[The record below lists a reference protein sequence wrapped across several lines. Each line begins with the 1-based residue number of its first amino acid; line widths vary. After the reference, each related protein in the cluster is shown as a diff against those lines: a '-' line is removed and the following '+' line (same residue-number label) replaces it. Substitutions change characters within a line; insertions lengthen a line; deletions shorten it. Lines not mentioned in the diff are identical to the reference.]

1 MSDFVHL
8 HLHTE
13 WSLLDGAIRID
24 DLINRLIEYKMP
36 GAAITDHGTLYGIVH
51 FYTKLKEA
59 GLKPIIGCE
68 FYVAENS
75 RFEKKASKRGEAGT
89 HLVLLVK
96 NEEGYKNLLKLA
108 SIAHLEGFYYRP
120 RIDKEVLS
128 KYHEGLIAM
137 SACLEGEIPRLILNG
152 QFNKAL
158 ETAKWY
164 KDLFKEDF
172 YLELQKNDLPEQD
185 KVNIKL
191 LEIAETLKIKCVA
204 TADCHYLD
212 KEDALAHEVL
222 LCIQTGHKLSDPDR
236 FRFQTDKLYLAKAE
250 EMKERF
256 QDFPP
261 EVIFNSMEIFEKANL
276 ELNIGDVLYPQPRI
290 PEGETVEGYFIKK
303 AKEGLEKRLQEL
315 KAKGQ
320 LVEEESKYWE
330 RLDYELEVIIEKG
343 YAGYFLIVADFINWA
358 RSKKIPIGPG
368 RGSAAGAL
376 TSYALGITN
385 LDPLRW
391 GLLFERFLNKERP
404 SLPDIDVD
412 FCMERRDEVIR
423 YVAETY
429 GEEYIAKIAT
439 FGQLKA
445 RQVVRDVGRV
455 LGFKPK
461 EIDPIAKM
469 ISPGINVTLEEEL
482 KREEFQELMKKD
494 EKIKQLFELA
504 KKLERLP
511 RHVSQHAAGVI
522 IAGKP
527 ITQVAPLMKVDED
540 ILVQFDMKACEK
552 VGLIKFDFLG
562 LKTLTIIDH
571 TLKMIKQYE
580 GIELNLDDIAL
591 DDEKTF
597 ELLREGQTD
606 GVFQL
611 ESDGMK
617 ELLRRLKPTDFNDLI
632 AVLALYRPGPLEGG
646 LVDQYIETKH
656 GKRKPEYLHP
666 LLEPILKETYGV
678 IVYQEQVME
687 IARAFAGYTLG
698 EADLLRRAI
707 GKKEKELM
715 KALREEFVSR
725 SVARNIPRE
734 IAEKVFDLIEKFADY
749 GFNKSHSAAY
759 ALLAYQTAYLKAH
772 YPLYFMASILTYEA
786 SKSEEVSK
794 YLSVANEMG
803 IKILPPDVNKSEIGF
818 TVEGSAIRI
827 GLYAIKNVGEEAVN
841 EILKKR
847 PYKSFIDFCNKVD
860 TKKVNRKTIEALI
873 KAGAFD
879 SLEPNRA
886 KLIHNLPSVLSFSTQ
901 TKSSTLFKQVAL
913 LNLESAFTLEEVPE
927 WEFSEKLKFE
937 KSALGFYLSDCPI
950 RKFRRWINIFSPLT
964 LKDLQSVEDGTEV
977 TIAGI
982 VSEVKLKNIK
992 NGEKMAVI
1000 KIEDEK
1006 GSIKGLVFPD
1016 LYKKYAYLL
1025 TEGTICWFKGEVNK
1039 SVTNDDLRVTSLSF
1053 LIQDIAELKD
1063 LRFFNKG
1070 KLDIFLSSEEVNKER
1085 LEYLKNFF
1093 LEKEEGQGLPVQL
1106 YLKYPDHLVCF
1117 ELNGYKVDLSYEN
1130 ISLLLDTFSQL
1141 RLRVVVL

>member
-36 GAAITDHGTLYGIVH
+36 GAAITDHGTLYGIIH

-68 FYVAENS
+68 FYVAEGS

-89 HLVLLVK
+89 HLVLLAK
-96 NEEGYKNLLKLA
+96 NEEGYQNLLKLA
-108 SIAHLEGFYYRP
+108 SIAYLEGFYYRP

-128 KYHEGLIAM
+128 KYHQGLIAM
-137 SACLEGEIPRLILNG
+137 SACLEGEIPKLILNG
-152 QFNKAL
+152 QPDKAL
-158 ETAKWY
+158 EVAKWY

-172 YLELQKNDLPEQD
+172 YLELQKNDLLEQD
-185 KVNIKL
+185 KVNVTL
-191 LEIAETLKIKCVA
+191 LEIAEKLCIKCVA

-236 FRFQTDKLYLAKAE
+236 FKFNTNKLYLASAE

-256 QDFPP
+256 QDLPS
-261 EVIFNSMEIFEKANL
+261 EVIFNSMEIFEKATL
-276 ELNIGDVLYPQPRI
+276 EIKTGEVLFPKAKI
-290 PEGETVEGYFIKK
+290 PEGETVKSYFIKK
-303 AKEGLEKRLQEL
+303 TREGLERRLQEL

-320 LVEEESKYWE
+320 LAVEEKKYWE

-343 YAGYFLIVADFINWA
+343 YASYFLIVADFINWA
-358 RSKKIPIGPG
+358 RSRNIPIGPG

-376 TSYALGITN
+376 TSYALRITN

-412 FCMERRDEVIR
+412 FCMERRDEVIE
-423 YVAETY
+423 YVVKTY
-429 GEEYIAKIAT
+429 GKEYIAKIAT

-482 KREEFQELMKKD
+482 EREEFKKLISKN
-494 EKIKQLFELA
+494 EKFKQLFELA

-527 ITQVAPLMKVDED
+527 ITEVAPLMKGEEGDV
-540 ILVQFDMKACEK
+540 LVQFDMKACET

-571 TLKMIKQYE
+571 TLKMIKRYE
-580 GIELNLDDIAL
+580 GIEINLDDIPL

-597 ELLREGQTD
+597 ELLRKGETD

-656 GKRKPEYLHP
+656 GKKKPEYLHP

-715 KALREEFVSR
+715 ESLREEFVSR
-725 SVARNIPRE
+725 SVERNIPRE
-734 IAEKVFDLIEKFADY
+734 VAEKVFNLIEKFANY

-759 ALLAYQTAYLKAH
+759 ALVAYQTAYLKAH
-772 YPLYFMASILTYEA
+772 YPVYFMASILTYEA
-786 SKSEEVSK
+786 NKSEEVSK

-803 IKILPPDVNKSEIGF
+803 IKILPPDINRSEAGF
-818 TVEGSAIRI
+818 TVEGKAIRI
-827 GLYAIKNVGEEAVN
+827 GIYAIKNVGEEAVN
-841 EILKKR
+841 EILRKR
-847 PYKSFIDFCNKVD
+847 PYKSFVDFCNKVD
-860 TKKVNRKTIEALI
+860 TKKVNKKTIEALI

-879 SLEPNRA
+879 SLESNRA
-886 KLIHNLPSVLSFSTQ
+886 KLIHNLSSVLSISNQAKF
-901 TKSSTLFKQVAL
+901 STLFKQTTL
-913 LNLESAFTLEEVPE
+913 LSLDRTFNLEEVPE
-927 WEFSEKLKFE
+927 WDLPEKLKFE
-937 KSALGFYLSDCPI
+937 KEALGFYLSDHPV
-950 RKFRRWINIFSPLT
+950 RRFRRWINIFSPFT
-964 LKDLQSVEDGTEV
+964 LEDIKSVEEGTKAV
-977 TIAGI
+977 IAGI
-982 VSEVKLKNIK
+982 VSEVKIK
-992 NGEKMAVI
+992 STRNGEKMAII

-1006 GSIKGLVFPD
+1006 TSLRALVFPD
-1016 LYKKYAYLL
+1016 LYKQYMHIL
-1025 TEGTICWFKGEVNK
+1025 TEGTMFWFRGEVDKEEEKVN
-1039 SVTNDDLRVTSLSF
+1039 F
-1053 LIQDIAELKD
+1053 LIEDIAELKN
-1063 LRFFNKG
+1063 LKFFKNG
-1070 KLDIFLSSEEVNKER
+1070 KVNIILSSEHIYEEV
-1085 LEYLKNFF
+1085 LEHLKDF
-1093 LEKEEGQGLPVQL
+1093 LIKGEEKEKGLPVQL
-1106 YLKYPDHLVCF
+1106 YLKYPDYLVCF
-1117 ELNGYKVDLSYEN
+1117 ELNGYKMEPSYEN
-1130 ISLLLDTFSQL
+1130 VSLLLDTFSQIH
-1141 RLRVVVL
+1141 LRVTIS